1 VGFPCEVQ
9 AASSYPSYPFSG
21 RPFSP
26 AWIRIHGHVRRI
38 ALIPARLGATRFP
51 RKLLAPLGGKTV
63 IRRTFE
69 AVRDTGLFDAVL
81 VVTDSEEI
89 RAEVERAGGEAR
101 MSRGDHESGT
111 DRIAEVVEGIP
122 ADLVLN
128 VQGDEPFTRREPLE
142 RLLAA
147 FEGPG
152 AAEVGVASLMQ
163 ELHDPVLVQDPN
175 YVKVAVD
182 GAGNALFFS
191 RSPIPYVRDPSVKPV
206 FWEHIGVYAFRR
218 DALLRFARL
227 PAGPLERAEKV
238 ECLRF
243 LEHGIR
249 MRMVATDYMGVEIDT
264 PDDLRRAE
272 QLLAGR
278 SH

>member
-1 VGFPCEVQ
+1 M
-9 AASSYPSYPFSG
+9 
-21 RPFSP
+21 
-26 AWIRIHGHVRRI
+26 RRI

-51 RKLLAPLGGKTV
+51 RKLLAPLAGKTV
-63 IRRTFE
+63 IRRTYE

-81 VVTDSEEI
+81 VVTDSDEI
-89 RAEVERAGGEAR
+89 RAEVEGAGGEAR
-101 MSRGDHESGT
+101 MSTRPHESGT
-111 DRIAEVVEGIP
+111 DRIAEVMEGIE

-147 FEGPG
+147 FDGPAG
-152 AAEVGVASLMQ
+152 ADVGVASLMQ
-163 ELHDPVLVQDPN
+163 ALHDPDLVRDPN

-182 GAGNALFFS
+182 LAGNALFFS
-191 RSPIPYVRDPSVKPV
+191 RSPIPYLRDPSVNPT

-227 PAGPLERAEKV
+227 PAGPLERSEKI

-272 QLLAGR
+272 RLLAGDAP
-278 SH
+278 

>member
-1 VGFPCEVQ
+1 
-9 AASSYPSYPFSG
+9 
-21 RPFSP
+21 
-26 AWIRIHGHVRRI
+26 VRRI

-51 RKLLAPLGGKTV
+51 RKLLAPLGGRTV

-81 VVTDSEEI
+81 VVTDSDEI
-89 RAEVERAGGEAR
+89 RSEVERAGGEAR
-101 MSRGDHESGT
+101 MSRREHDSGT
-111 DRIAEVVEGIP
+111 DRIAEVVEELP
-122 ADLVLN
+122 ADLILN

-142 RLLAA
+142 KLLAA

-152 AAEVGVASLMQ
+152 AGDVGVASLMQ
-163 ELHDPVLVQDPN
+163 ELHDPALVQDPN

-191 RSPIPYVRDPSVKPV
+191 RSPIPYLRDPSVRRTY
-206 FWEHIGVYAFRR
+206 WEHIGVYAFRR
-218 DALLRFARL
+218 DSLLRFARL

-264 PDDLRRAE
+264 PEDLRRAE
-272 QLLAGR
+272 RLLAGTN
-278 SH
+278 H

>member
-1 VGFPCEVQ
+1 
-9 AASSYPSYPFSG
+9 
-21 RPFSP
+21 
-26 AWIRIHGHVRRI
+26 VRRI

-69 AVRDTGLFDAVL
+69 AVRDTGLFDQVL
-81 VVTDSEEI
+81 VVTDADEI

-101 MSRGDHESGT
+101 MSRRDHESGT
-111 DRIAEVVEGIP
+111 DRIAEVVEGEP

-147 FEGPG
+147 FEGADG
-152 AAEVGVASLMQ
+152 REVGVASLMQ
-163 ELHDPVLVQDPN
+163 ALHDPALVRDPN
-175 YVKVAVD
+175 YVKVTVD
-182 GAGNALFFS
+182 AAGNALFFS
-191 RSPIPYVRDPSVKPV
+191 RSPIPFVRDPSARPT
-206 FWEHIGVYAFRR
+206 FWEHVGVYAFRR

-249 MRMVATDYMGVEIDT
+249 MRMVVTDYMGVEIDT
-264 PDDLRRAE
+264 PEDLVRAE
-272 QLLAGR
+272 RLLAGQ
-278 SH
+278 SPG

>member
-1 VGFPCEVQ
+1 
-9 AASSYPSYPFSG
+9 
-21 RPFSP
+21 
-26 AWIRIHGHVRRI
+26 VRRI

-51 RKLLAPLGGKTV
+51 RKLLAPLGGRSV

-69 AVRDTGLFDAVL
+69 AVRDTGLFDQVL

-89 RAEVERAGGEAR
+89 RSEVERAGGEAR
-101 MSRGDHESGT
+101 MSRREHESGT
-111 DRIAEVVEGIP
+111 DRIAEVVENEA

-147 FEGPG
+147 FDGPG
-152 AAEVGVASLMQ
+152 GSDVGVASLMQ
-163 ELHDPVLVQDPN
+163 ALHDPELVRDPN

-191 RSPIPYVRDPSVKPV
+191 RSPIPYVRDPAARPT

-243 LEHGIR
+243 LENGIR

-264 PDDLRRAE
+264 PEDLVRAE
-272 QLLAGR
+272 RLLAGQA
-278 SH
+278 S

>member
-1 VGFPCEVQ
+1 M
-9 AASSYPSYPFSG
+9 
-21 RPFSP
+21 
-26 AWIRIHGHVRRI
+26 RRI

-51 RKLLAPLGGKTV
+51 RKLLARLSGKTV

-69 AVRDTGLFDAVL
+69 AVRDTGLFDAVM
-81 VVTDSEEI
+81 VVTDADEI
-89 RAEVERAGGEAR
+89 RAEVEAAGGEAR
-101 MSRGDHESGT
+101 MSRREHESGT
-111 DRIAEVVEGIP
+111 DRIAEVVEGIE

-142 RLLAA
+142 RLLGA
-147 FEGPG
+147 FDGPDG
-152 AAEVGVASLMQ
+152 AEVGVASLMQ
-163 ELHDPVLVQDPN
+163 ELHDAALVRDPN

-182 GAGNALFFS
+182 GRGHALFFS
-191 RSPIPYVRDPSVKPV
+191 RSPIPFVRDPSARPT

-227 PAGPLERAEKV
+227 PAGPLERAEKI

-264 PDDLRRAE
+264 PEDLLRAE
-272 QLLAGR
+272 RLLAGQKG
-278 SH
+278 

>member
-1 VGFPCEVQ
+1 M
-9 AASSYPSYPFSG
+9 
-21 RPFSP
+21 
-26 AWIRIHGHVRRI
+26 RRI

-81 VVTDSEEI
+81 VVTDSDEI

-101 MSRGDHESGT
+101 MSRGEHDSGT
-111 DRIAEVVEGIP
+111 DRIAEVVEELP

-147 FEGPG
+147 FEGP
-152 AAEVGVASLMQ
+152 AADDVGVASLMQ
-163 ELHDPVLVQDPN
+163 ALHDPALIRDPN

-182 GAGNALFFS
+182 VAGNALFFS
-191 RSPIPYVRDPSVKPV
+191 RSPIPYLRDPSVRPA

-218 DALLRFARL
+218 ESLLRFARL

-264 PDDLRRAE
+264 PEDLHRAE
-272 QLLAGR
+272 LLLAGGTN
-278 SH
+278 

>member
-1 VGFPCEVQ
+1 M
-9 AASSYPSYPFSG
+9 
-21 RPFSP
+21 
-26 AWIRIHGHVRRI
+26 RRI

-51 RKLLAPLGGKTV
+51 RKLLAPLGGTTV

-81 VVTDSEEI
+81 VVTDSDEI

-101 MSRGDHESGT
+101 MSRGKHDSGT
-111 DRIAEVVEGIP
+111 DRIAEVVEELP

-147 FEGPG
+147 FEAPG
-152 AAEVGVASLMQ
+152 GADVGVASLMQ
-163 ELHDPVLVQDPN
+163 ALHDPALIRDPN

-182 GAGNALFFS
+182 VAGYALFFS
-191 RSPIPYVRDPSVKPV
+191 RSPIPYLRDPSVRPT

-218 DALLRFARL
+218 DSLLRFARL
-227 PAGPLERAEKV
+227 PAGPLERSEKI

-264 PDDLRRAE
+264 PEDLRRAE
-272 QLLAGR
+272 RLLAGQK
-278 SH
+278 H

>member
-1 VGFPCEVQ
+1 
-9 AASSYPSYPFSG
+9 
-21 RPFSP
+21 
-26 AWIRIHGHVRRI
+26 VRTI

-81 VVTDSEEI
+81 VVTDSDEI

-101 MSRGDHESGT
+101 MSRGEHDSGT
-111 DRIAEVVEGIP
+111 DRIAEVVEGLP

-142 RLLAA
+142 KLLAA
-147 FEGPG
+147 FEGPRSG
-152 AAEVGVASLMQ
+152 EVGVASLMQ
-163 ELHDPVLVQDPN
+163 ELNDPALVQDPN

-182 GAGNALFFS
+182 LAGNALFFS
-191 RSPIPYVRDPSVKPV
+191 RSPVPYLRDPSVRPT

-218 DALLRFARL
+218 DALLNFARL

-249 MRMVATDYMGVEIDT
+249 MRMVATEYMGVEIDT
-264 PDDLRRAE
+264 PEDLRRAE
-272 QLLAGR
+272 RLLAG
-278 SH
+278 SNP